1 MEDSYARAFDAY
13 YSLKRQYDTQL
24 ARQKKQI
31 ASNAALS
38 LSEKQAA
45 IRELVPKCVNCKR
58 QVGTAFKQEGKRLTA
73 FCGDSKD
80 PCSLDI
86 DITRGGYERT
96 SEMRRFFRELT
107 DLKKTQI
114 VEAKMQLLFG
124 YQTEDESVEAFETL
138 VKEYKESEDMLT
150 TIESGVSD
158 VVNDIEKQAALD
170 AKELELYKE
179 VQTIKDLTSQYEAD
193 PRGNPGAN
201 KAVAEIMTSTV
212 PLLNEQIRGLKF
224 STNRVVFNDDDGTYH
239 LDQVPYQLG
248 EIEID
253 LFDKPVVT
261 KNKTGK

>member
-31 ASNAALS
+31 ASNSALS

-45 IRELVPKCVNCKR
+45 IRDLVPKCVNCKR
-58 QVGTAFKQEGKRLTA
+58 PVGTTFIQEGKRLRA
-73 FCGDSKD
+73 YCGDSKA
-80 PCSLDI
+80 PCGLDL

-107 DLKKTQI
+107 ELKKSQI

-124 YQTEDESVEAFETL
+124 YQSEDESVEAFETI

-150 TIESGVSD
+150 TIESGVND

-170 AKELELYKE
+170 AKELQLYKE
-179 VQTIKDLTSQYEAD
+179 VQTIKDLTAQYKAD
-193 PRGNPGAN
+193 PRGNPGAV
-201 KAVAEIMTSTV
+201 KATAEIMTGIV
-212 PLLNEQIRGLKF
+212 PQLNEQIRSLKY
-224 STNRVVFNDDDGTYH
+224 STNKVVFDDEDGTYH

-261 KNKTGK
+261 KNRTGK

>member
-1 MEDSYARAFDAY
+1 MEESYARAFDSY

-31 ASNAALS
+31 ASNDALS

-45 IRELVPKCVNCKR
+45 IRELVPKCINCKR
-58 QVGTAFKQEGKRLTA
+58 SVGTVFKQEGKRLTA

-80 PCSLDI
+80 PCSLEI
-86 DITRGGYERT
+86 DITRGGYSKT

-107 DLKKTQI
+107 DLKKAQI

-124 YQTEDESVEAFETL
+124 YQTEDESVEAFESL

-150 TIESGVSD
+150 TIESGVND

-179 VQTIKDLTSQYEAD
+179 VQTIKDLTAQYEAD

-201 KAVAEIMTSTV
+201 NAVAEIMTNSV
-212 PLLNEQIRGLKF
+212 PLLNEQIRKLKF
-224 STNRVVFNDDDGTYH
+224 STNRVVFDDEDGTYH
-239 LDQVPYQLG
+239 LDQIPYQLG
-248 EIEID
+248 EIDID
-253 LFDKPVVT
+253 LFDGPVVT